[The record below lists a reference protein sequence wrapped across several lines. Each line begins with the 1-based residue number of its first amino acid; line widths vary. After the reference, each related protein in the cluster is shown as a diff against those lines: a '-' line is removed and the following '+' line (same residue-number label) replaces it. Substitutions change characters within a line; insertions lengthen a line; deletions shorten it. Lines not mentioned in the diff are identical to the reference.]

1 MNPGQSTCTLPTDCG
16 GDSCSTTCCPAAR
29 ASDPY
34 CPNCHGAD
42 FACLA
47 THNQSGLGQHQAMAG
62 TFNNFK
68 TRGQAGFCKYQ
79 EPYPT
84 VALNRS
90 NAYGARLLSSGRVF
104 AGVGLSQA
112 QFLTANASLPDGA
125 VACGMCLEVT
135 GQQATWDCDL
145 TTVPANRNNR
155 SAWPVQSV
163 IVMVIDQCKDN
174 WESYSADGTPAGNCN
189 TGHLDFDV
197 YPASGDIGNLQVERL
212 TWRAVDCPVGD
223 VAADGSRDGRGDGS
237 SDTAAAVGSDLLPVQ
252 FAFSTTSSSENY
264 FATHVW
270 DTRSPLT
277 ALEVQVSHPDK
288 STSWQPLTFG
298 SNGWTFQPAAHSGAV
313 VAAWPDAVAFRL
325 TSVHNE
331 SYVEDAVAV
340 PVDTWAQRKQWVA
353 WPPAQ
358 GKSNFKRAPFPP
370 SADANLNYRHC
381 VTGGAGK
388 PDCPPPPSGPQ
399 PHSPP
404 PPPLTPGDAHHSPPT
419 RPPLPAVPP
428 PPPKVHSGGTAA
440 WEEGGAAA
448 GAAALLLLGVSALF
462 AFRRSRRRAARSV
475 QHTAAL
481 LD

>member
-1 MNPGQSTCTLPTDCG
+1 MACTLPTDCG
-16 GDSCSTTCCPAAR
+16 GDSCSTACCPAAR
-29 ASDPY
+29 ASDAY

-47 THNQSGLGQHQAMAG
+47 ARNQSGLGQHQAMAG

-68 TRGQAGFCKYQ
+68 TTGQAGFCKYQ
-79 EPYPT
+79 PPYST

-90 NAYGARLLSSGRVF
+90 NAYGARLLASGRVF

-145 TTVPANRNNR
+145 TTVPANRDNR

-174 WESYSADGTPAGNCN
+174 WENYATDGTPAGNCN

-223 VAADGSRDGRGDGS
+223 AAAGGARDGRGDGAS
-237 SDTAAAVGSDLLPVQ
+237 GDEGSAATAAAADLLPVQ

-270 DTRSPLT
+270 DARSPLT
-277 ALEVQVSHPDK
+277 ALEVQVSRPDK
-288 STSWQPLTFG
+288 TAAWQPLTFG

-340 PVDTWAQRKQWVA
+340 PVDSWEQRKQWVA

-358 GKSNFKRAPFPP
+358 GRANFKRCAPDQLAPT
-370 SADANLNYRHC
+370 H
-381 VTGGAGK
+381 
-388 PDCPPPPSGPQ
+388 
-399 PHSPP
+399 
-404 PPPLTPGDAHHSPPT
+404 AHAPWT
-419 RPPLPAVPP
+419 RPPLPAC
-428 PPPKVHSGGTAA
+428 
-440 WEEGGAAA
+440 
-448 GAAALLLLGVSALF
+448 
-462 AFRRSRRRAARSV
+462 
-475 QHTAAL
+475 
-481 LD
+481 